1 MKTQARARSTPP
13 MPGTAWR
20 RRKDSKGEKNGP
32 ALQARMPRQRAPGP
46 LARAAAGLAG
56 SVERSRAQL
65 LALLPQVRIIARR
78 IHRHLPSHVPIE
90 DLYQAGVLG
99 LLDALRK
106 FDPRRRVRLESY
118 MKFRIRGAILD
129 ELRSL
134 DWSPREL
141 RRKARRLEEVHHDL
155 RMRLGREPAH
165 EEVAAA
171 LRLSLRQLE
180 TMQRELRGLELG
192 SLQEASAISD
202 DGVEKDRASMLPAP
216 ESLGPQAMYAGQENR
231 ERLAETIRLL
241 PENEQQV
248 LTLYYYEEL
257 TMKEVGEV
265 LEVGESRVSQIHSSA
280 LAHIRGWAAQQA
292 GRASSA
298 VAASARPS
306 PHRFGN
312 PPPSAA

>member
-1 MKTQARARSTPP
+1 MKTQARARSIPR
-13 MPGTAWR
+13 MPGTGWR
-20 RRKDSKGEKNGP
+20 RKESKRKSRGP
-32 ALQARMPRQRAPGP
+32 KLHARKPGDRARGP
-46 LARAAAGLAG
+46 LARMAAGLAG
-56 SVERSRAQL
+56 SVEHSRAQL

-106 FDPRRRVRLESY
+106 FDPGRRVRLESY

-141 RRKARRLEEVHHDL
+141 RRKARRLEEINHDL

-165 EEVAAA
+165 EEIAAA

-180 TMQRELRGLELG
+180 TIERELRGLELG
-192 SLQEASAISD
+192 SLQEVCAISD
-202 DGVEKDRASMLPAP
+202 DGVEKDRASLLPGP

-231 ERLAETIRLL
+231 ERLADTIRLL
-241 PENEQQV
+241 PENERQV

-257 TMKEVGEV
+257 TMQEVGEV

-280 LAHIRGWAAQQA
+280 LARIRAWAAQQA
-292 GRASSA
+292 GRGSAA
-298 VAASARPS
+298 VAELAHPS
-306 PHRFGN
+306 PHGFGN
-312 PPPSAA
+312 FPPSAA